1 MNKKIILAGII
12 SISLVF
18 SVVVAYSNAII
29 PQDKLKYGQENLELK
44 NRKVFDE
51 KKHKE
56 LEAAN
61 KKNPKISINPS
72 EESKADILKDK
83 KVLDEEFDKRQSLKD
98 QNDLEAGKILEKHY
112 NKAIPVLVSD
122 KNEDYKTMQLIVD
135 AINSKNSFT
144 EKEVGALKGYLSR
157 RCNYIDDNPS
167 LKSAIEKVLSDK

>member
-12 SISLVF
+12 SASLVF
-18 SVVVAYSNAII
+18 SAVVAYSNGII
-29 PQDKLKYGQENLELK
+29 PQDKLKYNHVNIELK

-51 KKHKE
+51 KKHQE
-56 LEAAN
+56 LEVAN
-61 KKNPKISINPS
+61 KKNPKIIKPS
-72 EESKADILKDK
+72 EENEADILKDK
-83 KVLDEEFDKRQSLKD
+83 KVLDEEFDKKQSLKD

-144 EKEVGALKGYLSR
+144 EKEVGVLKGYLSR